1 VNYPFA
7 RYASYVVVNRP
18 VEARHYLSRDGFLF
32 LSDDDYSDFLTQ
44 LGVVPD
50 IKRGKTKTLEKYI
63 AEHRISW
70 LFEEP
75 TEAHKNLFRVLRT
88 PVQRQVMEE
97 LLITNLPNEEVARL
111 FTSGTRIDCDEMLVA
126 RYRHYFWD
134 AYTMS
139 RQDWRSFL
147 FTSNHMPS
155 YPNANELW
163 TALFLPVSMVLWKMG
178 FEREANIEKAK
189 MLDDIMK
196 MAYYKCMEAAHT
208 GDVSDFKRAADVVA
222 NMYEASRNDMMDTAG
237 IVDKMREDIQLI
249 RTGLQVEPLQ
259 VLSGGHHSK
268 TANVIALP
276 KRRDTD
282 GGSTDNA

>member
-1 VNYPFA
+1 MNYPFA
-7 RYASYVVVNRP
+7 RYAAYVVVNRP
-18 VEARHYLSRDGFLF
+18 VEARRYLARDGFVF
-32 LSDDDYSDFLTQ
+32 LSDDDYSAFLAH

-63 AEHRISW
+63 TDHRISW

-75 TEAHKNLFRVLRT
+75 IEEHKNLFRVLRT
-88 PVQRQVMEE
+88 PMHRQVMEE
-97 LLITNLPNEEVARL
+97 LLITNLPNEDVARL
-111 FTSGTRIDCDEMLVA
+111 FSDGTHVDCDEMLVA

-134 AYTMS
+134 VNAMS
-139 RQDWRSFL
+139 RQDWRSFF
-147 FTSNHMPS
+147 FTSNHIPS
-155 YPNANELW
+155 YPNADELW

-178 FEREANIEKAK
+178 FEKEAHIEKAR

-222 NMYEASRNDMMDTAG
+222 NMYEASRNDMMDTAE
-237 IVDKMREDIQLI
+237 IIEKMRQDVQLI
-249 RTGLQVEPLQ
+249 RSDLKVEPLQ
-259 VLSGGHHSK
+259 MVSGGHHSK

-282 GGSTDNA
+282 GGPADNS